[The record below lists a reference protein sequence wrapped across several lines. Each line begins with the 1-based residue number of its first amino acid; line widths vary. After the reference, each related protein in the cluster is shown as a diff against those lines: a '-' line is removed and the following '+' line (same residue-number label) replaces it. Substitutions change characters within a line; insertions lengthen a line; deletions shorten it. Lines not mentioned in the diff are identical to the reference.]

1 MSKKK
6 FSSGL
11 DELFADLHDSSAG
24 GAVSEMTVR
33 HRSDRKL
40 PSVKSFAGD
49 LDALLQDA
57 MEESLNRLEEKEN
70 AGEGGAKTK
79 SKKTGNPQHHFAGLD
94 ALIRQTID
102 VQEFTHEETTGVRRL
117 TVAVDRTK
125 LDKLKTIAR
134 LENAFLKDLL
144 TGLIDEYIQ
153 EYASQKGLKL

>member
-33 HRSDRKL
+33 HRPDRKT

-57 MEESLNRLEEKEN
+57 MEDSLNRLDEKEN
-70 AGEGGAKTK
+70 AADGTAKTK
-79 SKKTGNPQHHFAGLD
+79 SKKTGHPQHAFTGLD

-102 VQEFTHEETTGVRRL
+102 VQEFTQEESTGIRRL

-144 TGLIDEYIQ
+144 SGLIDGYIQ
-153 EYASQKGLKL
+153 EYTAQKGLKL